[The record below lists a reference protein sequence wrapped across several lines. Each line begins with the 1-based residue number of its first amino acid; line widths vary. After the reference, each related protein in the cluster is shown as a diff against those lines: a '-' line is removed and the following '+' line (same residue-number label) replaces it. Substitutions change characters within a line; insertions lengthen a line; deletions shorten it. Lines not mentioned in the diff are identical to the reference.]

1 MCTKHRWK
9 KKMTGKTQAETER
22 FSDWQARRNGLI
34 MPYTLTADEI
44 FRGSYSKIIA
54 VTVII
59 AGIEYVSFTPWA
71 L

>member
-1 MCTKHRWK
+1 MQQN
-9 KKMTGKTQAETER
+9 TQAETER
-22 FSDWQARRNGLI
+22 FADYQGRVNGLI
-34 MPYTLTADEI
+34 MPYNLTADEI

-54 VTVII
+54 VVGVF